1 MIQSPLPFCL
11 VVSSFLTGAAG
22 TGSALSTAFTY
33 QGRLTDK
40 GAPASGLY
48 DLSFGL
54 FDAESG
60 GIQIGNT
67 LTGNGVSVT
76 KGLFVLSLDFG
87 AAPFN
92 GADRWLEIGVRTN
105 GSSGGFTPLT
115 PRQPISAAP
124 YSVNAL
130 TAAVAQNLGGMLP
143 DSKLS
148 ANIPRLDG
156 DAVFTGSLQAAS
168 FVGDGSRLTGVVGT
182 RGPAGPQGPP
192 GATGPQSPQGATGL
206 QGATGATGPQ
216 GATGLQGSAGPQG
229 PQGDTGSQG
238 PQGPQGAKGLNWKAA
253 WSAVDNYLTDDAVSY
268 NGSAWLAKRAN
279 SNVTPVERLEESRV
293 GEEGRSRW

>member
-1 MIQSPLPFCL
+1 MKAKANTSSHRSRGATAQDVGQPRAIQGPFPLCL
-11 VVSSFLTGAAG
+11 VATLFLIGAAG
-22 TGSALSTAFTY
+22 SVSAQSTAFTY

-156 DAVFTGSLQAAS
+156 NAVFTPSLQAAS
-168 FVGDGSRLTGVVGT
+168 FVGDGPPPTGIVGT
-182 RGPAGPQGPP
+182 SGPAGPH
-192 GATGPQSPQGATGL
+192 
-206 QGATGATGPQ
+206 GATGAQ
-216 GATGLQGSAGPQG
+216 GT
-229 PQGDTGSQG
+229 
-238 PQGPQGAKGLNWKAA
+238 
-253 WSAVDNYLTDDAVSY
+253 
-268 NGSAWLAKRAN
+268 
-279 SNVTPVERLEESRV
+279 
-293 GEEGRSRW
+293 